1 MHNFIVFML
10 ILWYN
15 DIIPNSLEGYRMR
28 IEERFPLE
36 FTLSAELLFRK
47 KQNSDGTI
55 YVLHTLEDLQI
66 TINLVI
72 SSDETVEI
80 IWVYGPSSR
89 YDPCFYRNFGA
100 IEGKFRR
107 NPDGGGTIFLELK
120 ENEE

>member
-1 MHNFIVFML
+1 MRIREVLPHNF
-10 ILWYN
+10 
-15 DIIPNSLEGYRMR
+15 
-28 IEERFPLE
+28 
-36 FTLSAELLFRK
+36 TLGADLLLRK
-47 KQNSDGTI
+47 KQDPDGTI